1 MCAMFQFFFSFQFY
15 LSCMHYLMVPYLMEN
30 IFSYVMDGP
39 RIEYYIIYLTPVY
52 VDLSREIVG
61 RLGHTSNII
70 NFSASAG

>member
-1 MCAMFQFFFSFQFY
+1 MCAMFQFFSFQFY
-15 LSCMHYLMVPYLMEN
+15 LCCMHYLMVLYLMEN

-52 VDLSREIVG
+52 VDLTCEIVG